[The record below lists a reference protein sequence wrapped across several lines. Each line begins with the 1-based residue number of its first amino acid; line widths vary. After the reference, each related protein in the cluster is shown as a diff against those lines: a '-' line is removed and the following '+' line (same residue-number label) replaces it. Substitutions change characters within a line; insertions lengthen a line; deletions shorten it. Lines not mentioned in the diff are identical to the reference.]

1 MGPRYVFGGLVLACA
16 LLFVK
21 PLSAAGICID
31 PSIEKAFD
39 ACPSAGPK
47 KSVSGEHHPSF
58 RGTVPGR
65 REPAHDARPPNPRS
79 LPAPE
84 RDLRKA
90 RLKARG
96 VALLMRETRGLERL
110 LRRTPAKSPDRL
122 SLLRRI
128 AEDYVELES
137 AAEKQPT
144 KKGKQLRKAAQ
155 KSAVRYYAEIAKRH
169 PSYSKLDEV
178 LYYLAY
184 EHERIGDLESARKVY
199 YELIQK
205 TPKSRFVPNA
215 YFAFGELFFQEAQG
229 DPSKWELAAQAY
241 RAAIGYPP
249 PDNKAHGIARYKL
262 AYVHWNRG
270 ELAEALNELKKV
282 VEYGTQFAS
291 LPNATALARAARR
304 DMVSVY
310 AASGAPERAFS
321 FFQPLSGDGAGET
334 ARTFALLDQLGL
346 AYFDSGHYRETI
358 ALYRDLSRRDP
369 GIRSCHYQ
377 TEVTSAIQALKS
389 GDKPAIVAVLEEQL
403 AVRERFAKGDASAA
417 AKLECAN
424 QSAELVAETAM
435 AWHLEAVGS
444 GAVRGTN
451 NPSTLAFA
459 ARLYRRV
466 LDTFSAADF
475 ARFRFPR
482 IQKSDWPSRAR
493 IAYALADL
501 DYARGNWA
509 ECAAGFDAVV
519 ESDPKGPDAAEA
531 AWASLLC
538 HKKQY
543 DREHSE
549 KASRTGRGLGPGEGS
564 SATTAWSKLAPRPL
578 GDGEKRM
585 ITAFGRYLCWIEPKK
600 GDRAAADQRV
610 EVEFARAR
618 LYYDSQHWQESA
630 LAFRH
635 IALEHSDHDAG
646 IFAAQLYLESLNV
659 LYQRAE
665 PRRTACLDD
674 MARDVPKL
682 GHAYCSS
689 SRSDVEADQCE
700 VLARVEVDVGR
711 KQTEALVAR
720 ADALPSGSPEALALY
735 SRAGDSYLGLYRQH
749 CEPALSKGQRPKQCA
764 RADELL
770 YDTARA
776 YQAAHLLAKANQARL
791 VLLDPRFGLSD
802 GPVAHRAIYELGT
815 ANQAIAAYDQA
826 ADYFER
832 YVEATCRKGK
842 CGEHAEPALHDA
854 VVLRLGLGQ
863 PERAIEEA
871 KRYER
876 WFGAKHPAQAAELA
890 FAVAAHHGER
900 SRWSDVRQRLSGAL
914 RIIDQNASLDVRLR
928 AHALLGRALVELRSR
943 SAAEKQF
950 AEVLKLWGDPK
961 AAVAAIE
968 SRESDASVATRKIGR
983 ALESVGEAHYFFA
996 EQKKARVDAVRFPA
1010 YKGPGTKAA
1019 VLEHIHTKVA
1029 AWVARKRPLIEDAT
1043 REYAIIANLQPAAPP
1058 RWTIAAGARVGEMWG
1073 RFVDEFRAAP
1083 IPDSIRKD
1091 PELRAAYYEAIDK
1104 ASEPQKLV
1112 AKGAYETC
1120 LGYSSRYQYWD
1131 EHSRA
1136 CEVWLADH
1144 YKATH
1149 HLIDEFR
1156 AAPTR
1161 RNDVTSER
1169 PAPVLLS
1176 RAEPKL

>member
-1 MGPRYVFGGLVLACA
+1 MGPRFVLGGLVLACA

-31 PSIEKAFD
+31 PSVEKAFD
-39 ACPSAGPK
+39 DCPSSGPK
-47 KSVSGEHHPSF
+47 KSVSGEHRPSF
-58 RGTVPGR
+58 HGTVPQR
-65 REPAHDARPPNPRS
+65 KSPSRDARPPSPRK

-90 RLKARG
+90 RMKARG
-96 VALLMRETRGLERL
+96 VALLIRETRGLERL
-110 LRRTPAKSPDRL
+110 LARTPAKSPDRL

-128 AEDYVELES
+128 AEDYVELET

-144 KKGKQLRKAAQ
+144 KKGKQLASAAR
-155 KSAVRYYAEIAKRH
+155 KSAVRYYAEIAKRY

-241 RAAIGYPP
+241 QEAIKYPP
-249 PDNKAHGIARYKL
+249 PDNKAHGSARYKL

-270 ELAEALNELKKV
+270 ELVEALNELKKV
-282 VEYGTQFAS
+282 VEYGTQWAS

-310 AASGAPERAFS
+310 AASGAPERAFA
-321 FFQPLSGDGAGET
+321 FFRPLSGDAGGET
-334 ARTFALLDQLGL
+334 TRTIALLDQLGL
-346 AYFDSGHYRETI
+346 AYLDTGHYREAIT
-358 ALYRDLSRRDP
+358 LYRDLLSRDP
-369 GIRSCHYQ
+369 GLQSCHYQ
-377 TEVTSAIQALKS
+377 TEVTTATQALKS

-403 AVRERFAKGDASAA
+403 ALQERFAKSGAPNSR
-417 AKLECAN
+417 KLECAN
-424 QSAELVAETAM
+424 RSAELVAETAM

-451 NPSTLAFA
+451 DPKTLAHA

-475 ARFRFPR
+475 VQFRFPR
-482 IQKSDWPSRAR
+482 IQKSDWPTRAR
-493 IAYALADL
+493 LGYALADL

-509 ECAAGFDAVV
+509 DCAAGFDAVV
-519 ESDPKGPDAAEA
+519 EADPKGPDAAEA

-549 KASRTGRGLGPGEGS
+549 KASRTGRGLGPGDPESG
-564 SATTAWSKLAPRPL
+564 ATAWSKLAPRPL
-578 GDGEKRM
+578 GDGEQRM
-585 ITAFGRYLCWIEPKK
+585 ITAFARYLCWIEPKK
-600 GDRAAADQRV
+600 GDAAAVEQRV

-618 LYYDSQHWQESA
+618 LYYDAQHWQEAA

-665 PRRTACLDD
+665 PKRTACLDD
-674 MARDVPKL
+674 MGRDVPQL
-682 GHAYCSS
+682 GRAYCSS
-689 SRSDVEADQCE
+689 ARADVEADQCE

-711 KQTEALVAR
+711 KQIEALVAR
-720 ADALPSGSPEALALY
+720 ADAMPNGSPEALSLY
-735 SRAGDSYLGLYRQH
+735 SRAGDAYLGLYRKH
-749 CEPALSKGQRPKQCA
+749 CEPALSRGQRPKQCS

-791 VLLDPRFGLSD
+791 VLLDPRLGLSD

-863 PERAIEEA
+863 PEQAIEEA

-890 FAVAAHHGER
+890 FAVAAHYGER
-900 SRWSDVRQRLSGAL
+900 SRWSDVRKRLSGAL
-914 RIIDQNASLDVRLR
+914 RVIDQNAALDVRLR
-928 AHALLGRALVELRSR
+928 AHALLGRAYVELRSR

-950 AEVLKLWGDPK
+950 AEVLTLWSDPK
-961 AAVAAIE
+961 RAVATIE
-968 SRESDASVATRKIGR
+968 GAESDSTVATRKVGR

-996 EQKKARVDAVRFPA
+996 EEKKARVDAIRFPA
-1010 YKGPGTKAA
+1010 YEGPGTKAA
-1019 VLEHIHTKVA
+1019 VLAHIHTKVA
-1029 AWVARKRPLIEDAT
+1029 AWVSRKRPLIEDAT

-1083 IPDSIRKD
+1083 IPDSIRND

-1112 AKGAYETC
+1112 AKSAYETC

-1131 EHSRA
+1131 DHSRA

-1156 AAPTR
+1156 GAPTR
-1161 RNDVTSER
+1161 RNDVTSEHPS
-1169 PAPVLLS
+1169 PALLS
-1176 RAEPKL
+1176 RVDPRP